1 MLFDLTMKKQVFIA
15 LFSILFATIAQ
26 AQVTLNPR
34 VEGRTSEDVTIT
46 KVELTSQYTIISL
59 RYEDPVPSIK
69 DRYLRRMNPSMTA
82 SNIAIDPESDL
93 QVNSKGKL
101 YSFKFIKAEG
111 IPVRPA
117 KRDVRPGDVV
127 SFVVYFERLDP
138 GLEDFNLFECRDG
151 MDNWHCWNF
160 YHIHIKNPA
169 LKKNAK
175 KTPAPVVAKKEAGST
190 IPPLTVLI
198 SGQVYDATTKEVID
212 GRIVLQKP
220 GAKNDTLKTISS
232 TGVYRKN
239 VKPATYQV
247 TVIAPGYE
255 PATATVTVKEN
266 AVEKD
271 FYLRATGAKP
281 AAAEVTPP
289 PVEPTP
295 KEAPAEELK
304 AEVGAK
310 VELKNIL
317 FETGKADL
325 LPESIEGLTQVVEWL
340 KANPTVEIRLEGHTD
355 AIGDSKANMKLSI
368 DRVTTVKQYLVNNGI
383 EASRI
388 ETQGFGDTKPLVNST
403 NDQQRRQNR
412 RVELIVTKK

>member
-1 MLFDLTMKKQVFIA
+1 MKKQVFIA
-15 LFSILFATIAQ
+15 LFSLFFAGITQ

-59 RYEDPVPSIK
+59 RYEDPVPNIK
-69 DRYLRRMNPSMTA
+69 DRFLRRMNPERLMA
-82 SNIAIDPESDL
+82 MSNIAIDPESDL
-93 QVNSKGKL
+93 RVNSKGKL
-101 YSFKFIKAEG
+101 YSFRFIKAEG

-127 SFVVYFERLDP
+127 SFIVYFERLDP

-169 LKKNAK
+169 SRKNSAK
-175 KTPAPVVAKKEAGST
+175 KPDPALAKKETSQS
-190 IPPLTVLI
+190 IPPLTVLM
-198 SGQVYDATTKEVID
+198 SGQVYDAQTKEAVD
-212 GRIVLQKP
+212 GQIVLQKS
-220 GAKNDTLKTISS
+220 GAKNDTLRTISS

-255 PATATVTVKEN
+255 PSTATVSVRDN

-271 FYLRATGAKP
+271 FYLKATGSTP
-281 AAAEVTPP
+281 AAAQVTPP
-289 PVEPTP
+289 PVKPVP
-295 KEAPAEELK
+295 QKAPAEKLK
-304 AEVGAK
+304 AEVGTK

-325 LPESIEGLTQVVEWL
+325 LPESLEGLTQVVEWL

-355 AIGDSKANMKLSI
+355 AIGDSQANMKLSI
-368 DRVTTVKQYLVNNGI
+368 DRVTTVKQYLVDKGI
-383 EASRI
+383 DASRI
-388 ETQGFGDTKPLVNST
+388 ETQGFGDTKPLVTSQ

>member
-1 MLFDLTMKKQVFIA
+1 MKKQVFIA
-15 LFSILFATIAQ
+15 LFSLFFAAIAQ
-26 AQVTLNPR
+26 AQVTVNPR

-46 KVELTSQYTIISL
+46 KVELTAQYTIISL

-69 DRYLRRMNPSMTA
+69 ERSILRRMPMTSMA
-82 SNIAIDPESDL
+82 NIAIDPESDL
-93 QVNSKGKL
+93 RVNSKGKL

-117 KRDVRPGDVV
+117 QRNVRPGDVV

-138 GLEDFNLFECRDG
+138 GLEDFNFFECRDG

-169 LKKNAK
+169 LKKK
-175 KTPAPVVAKKEAGST
+175 STKTPAPVAKKDAEST
-190 IPPLTVLI
+190 IPPLTVLM
-198 SGQVYDATTKEVID
+198 SGQIYDATTKEVID
-212 GRIVLQKP
+212 GQIVLQKS

-255 PATATVTVKEN
+255 SATATVAVKEN

-271 FYLRATGAKP
+271 FYLRSTGAKP
-281 AAAEVTPP
+281 AAVEVTPP

-295 KEAPAEELK
+295 KAAPTEELK

-355 AIGDSKANMKLSI
+355 AIGDSQANMKLSI
-368 DRVTTVKQYLVNNGI
+368 DRVTTVKQYLVNKGI
-383 EASRI
+383 DASRI

-403 NDQQRRQNR
+403 NDQQRKQNR